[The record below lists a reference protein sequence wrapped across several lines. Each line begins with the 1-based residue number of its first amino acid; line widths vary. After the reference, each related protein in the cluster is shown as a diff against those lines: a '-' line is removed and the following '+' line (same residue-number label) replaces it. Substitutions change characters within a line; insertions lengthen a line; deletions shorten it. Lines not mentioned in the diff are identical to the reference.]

1 MLAGKLRKLE
11 RKNPVNGWNEMQKIM
26 VLNPKGGCGKTTLAT
41 NLASHFAASGRKV
54 ALADFDPQGSS
65 ADWVALRPAAH
76 PPIHHVTID
85 DAKEKLLIPLGMDY
99 VIMDAPAATHGKELK
114 RHVKKAQILLIPV
127 LPSPI
132 DIRAAA
138 RFIEELLLVGRV
150 ARAET
155 RIAVIANRVRE
166 QTLIYQAL
174 QRFLTSLD
182 IPFVAT
188 LRDSQNY
195 IRAAQRGIGI
205 FELPPAAVA
214 TDLEQWQPLL
224 RWLGE

>member
-1 MLAGKLRKLE
+1 
-11 RKNPVNGWNEMQKIM
+11 M

-41 NLASHFAASGRKV
+41 NLASYFSTRGRKV

-65 ADWVALRPAAH
+65 GDWLAQRPADRAPIYQVAL
-76 PPIHHVTID
+76 D
-85 DAKEKLLIPLGMDY
+85 EAKEKLLIPLGMDHI
-99 VIMDAPAATHGKELK
+99 VMDAPAATHGKELK
-114 RHVKKAQILLIPV
+114 RHVKKAQTLLIPV

-155 RIAVIANRVRE
+155 RIAVVANRVKE

-174 QRFLTSLD
+174 QRFLASLD
-182 IPFVAT
+182 IPFIAT

-205 FELPPAAVA
+205 FEMPPTAVA
-214 TDLEQWQPLL
+214 VDLEQWQPLL
-224 RWLGE
+224 RWLDNDRGTPARKH